1 MRSTHPQG
9 GTRRTTRIGLRLVLP
24 LFAVVALAACGDDAG
39 GETALTTMGET
50 PTSESVDT
58 TAPSGGAGGTA
69 TDTATVVIQ
78 DVAFTNPDVS
88 VTVGGSVT
96 FDNQDTQAHTASGEF
111 DTDTIADG
119 EMATVTFDEAGTCTY
134 ICSFHPFM
142 KGTVTV
148 V

>member
-1 MRSTHPQG
+1 VS
-9 GTRRTTRIGLRLVLP
+9 IGLRLVLP
-24 LFAVVALAACGDDAG
+24 VLAVVALAACGDDGAAP
-39 GETALTTMGET
+39 GET
-50 PTSESVDT
+50 
-58 TAPSGGAGGTA
+58 GGTA
-69 TDTATVVIQ
+69 TDAATVVIQ

-96 FDNQDTQAHTASGEF
+96 FDNQDTQAHTATGEF

-119 EMATVTFDEAGTCTY
+119 EMATVTFEDAGTFTY

>member
-1 MRSTHPQG
+1 
-9 GTRRTTRIGLRLVLP
+9 
-24 LFAVVALAACGDDAG
+24 
-39 GETALTTMGET
+39 
-50 PTSESVDT
+50 
-58 TAPSGGAGGTA
+58 
-69 TDTATVVIQ
+69 VIQ

-119 EMATVTFDEAGTCTY
+119 EMATVTFDEAGTFTY